1 MLTAATGPVARRL
14 FSLPVLSIGMT
25 DHRPIGV
32 ALENRLMS
40 HGIYVLDVQRLS
52 NAGGSETDPDDLPD
66 GTGFTLE
73 YETVSDSPGIDTDEV
88 GAVVRTLLDIA
99 NEREWTP
106 GRLEVTSLTTE
117 GDVRGHWHVKR
128 EWFDALGLE
137 YDDLEFSQRV
147 LETRR
152 TDVATDS
159 RSH

>member
-1 MLTAATGPVARRL
+1 
-14 FSLPVLSIGMT
+14 MT
-25 DHRPIGV
+25 DHRPVGV

-52 NAGGSETDPDDLPD
+52 DAGAREGGEDDLPD
-66 GTGFTLE
+66 GTGFALE
-73 YETVSDSPGIDTDEV
+73 YETVSDSPGIDSDEV

-106 GRLEVTSLTTE
+106 GRLEVTSRSTE
-117 GDVRGHWHVKR
+117 GDVRGRWHVED

-147 LETRR
+147 LDTRH
-152 TDVATDS
+152 TDVTTES
-159 RSH
+159 RNH